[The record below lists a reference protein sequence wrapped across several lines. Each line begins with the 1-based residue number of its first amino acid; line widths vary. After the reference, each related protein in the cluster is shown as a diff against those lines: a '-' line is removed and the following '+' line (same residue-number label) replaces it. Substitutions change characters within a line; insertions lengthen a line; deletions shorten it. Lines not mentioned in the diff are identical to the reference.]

1 MTTSAISRLV
11 RSVGFAQ
18 EELFLLVADDED
30 AARAFYGLLKDDD
43 EVEKVFGEFV
53 VSAIPPQ

>member
-11 RSVGFAQ
+11 RSVRFAQ

-30 AARAFYGLLKDDD
+30 VAGLFYALLKDEDGI
-43 EVEKVFGEFV
+43 EKVFGEFV
-53 VSAIPPQ
+53 VSATPPQ

>member
-1 MTTSAISRLV
+1 MATSAISRLV

-30 AARAFYGLLKDDD
+30 AARAFYGLLKDD
-43 EVEKVFGEFV
+43 EVEQVFGEFV
-53 VSAIPPQ
+53 VSATPPQ